1 MIIGWYDPRHM
12 KKQMVALLIVN
23 SLWFMAGTA
32 RAETVRTCSS
42 IYGGGEF
49 CGETTTTTTTVKHE
63 VVETGAND
71 NEMFTLLGSFALAA
85 LVATGLYKLTYKSYI
100 LG

>member
-1 MIIGWYDPRHM
+1 M
-12 KKQMVALLIVN
+12 KKQIVIATILTLLSATSV
-23 SLWFMAGTA
+23 S
-32 RAETVRTCSS
+32 AETVRTCSS
-42 IYGGGEF
+42 VYGGGEV
-49 CGETTTTTTTVKHE
+49 CGETTTTTTTVTHE

-71 NEMFTLLGSFALAA
+71 NEMIKLLGSFALAA

>member
-1 MIIGWYDPRHM
+1 MIIGWYDPPHM
-12 KKQMVALLIVN
+12 KKQIVIATLLTLLSVAPA
-23 SLWFMAGTA
+23 S
-32 RAETVRTCSS
+32 AETVRTCSS
-42 IYGGGEF
+42 VYGGGEV

-85 LVATGLYKLTYKSYI
+85 LVATALYKLTYKSYI

>member
-1 MIIGWYDPRHM
+1 M
-12 KKQMVALLIVN
+12 KKQIVIATLLTLLSVAPA
-23 SLWFMAGTA
+23 S
-32 RAETVRTCSS
+32 AETVRTCSS
-42 IYGGGEF
+42 VYGGGEV

-63 VVETGAND
+63 VVETSANS
-71 NEMFTLLGSFALAA
+71 NEMFSLLGGFALAA

>member
-1 MIIGWYDPRHM
+1 M
-12 KKQMVALLIVN
+12 KKLLATMLMVN
-23 SLWFMAGTA
+23 SLWFMANTA

-42 IYGGGEF
+42 VYGGGEV
-49 CGETTTTTTTVKHE
+49 CGETTTTTTVTHE
-63 VVETGAND
+63 VVETSASS
-71 NEMFTLLGSFALAA
+71 NEMFSLLGGFALAA